1 MKKYIYCRDKQQ
13 DFIQNFILKKNNS
26 LELQA
31 GNTIR
36 TTIENMNSDKQL
48 SHQQL
53 LIQRNNKITSNID
66 TKMIIDI
73 LSKEN
78 DNNKTYHIRNITK
91 GIANKYPDFDNLSI
105 SKQRRVIM
113 NILENDNTIFE
124 KVGWGLWRL
133 IDGSKSP
140 SLSNDIPESKPRLPS
155 ISYDKNIIKPLSN
168 STQNIIMN
176 HHPTHNVVKIRR
188 RSSVTSAGGTNDHIL
203 LTSPKSNNHFTQE
216 KGFIMPLYNSKTK
229 ERQPSISNINLQKHP
244 HNQFNEN
251 ALISSEEEEDAN
263 NGTDEEDWKTLGA
276 ENLLVNQRRK
286 SYGGIIKLQ
295 SRKNSTV
302 EENAAMLLVQLR
314 RGSQ

>member
-1 MKKYIYCRDKQQ
+1 
-13 DFIQNFILKKNNS
+13 
-26 LELQA
+26 
-31 GNTIR
+31 
-36 TTIENMNSDKQL
+36 
-48 SHQQL
+48 
-53 LIQRNNKITSNID
+53 
-66 TKMIIDI
+66 
-73 LSKEN
+73 
-78 DNNKTYHIRNITK
+78 
-91 GIANKYPDFDNLSI
+91 
-105 SKQRRVIM
+105 
-113 NILENDNTIFE
+113 
-124 KVGWGLWRL
+124 
-133 IDGSKSP
+133 
-140 SLSNDIPESKPRLPS
+140 
-155 ISYDKNIIKPLSN
+155 
-168 STQNIIMN
+168 MN

-251 ALISSEEEEDAN
+251 ALISSEEEDAN